1 MKPAA
6 APAPVSD
13 DDSTGSSLLRAARPQ
28 EWRRHFSV
36 RSEVVRLARLHART
50 RFAMMAWLG
59 DQERATQV
67 VVELM
72 KNAIEHVGPQ
82 HPEGQLVLDL
92 IVVEDETLLI
102 AVTDPSPA
110 FPDFLTAITAQKS
123 TGLANIR
130 ELGGETTWRPSDD
143 GDTKTVQVLIRHPS
157 PAADSH

>member
-1 MKPAA
+1 MELAVA
-6 APAPVSD
+6 
-13 DDSTGSSLLRAARPQ
+13 DSLDECSAEPPLLRPERPQ
-28 EWRRHFSV
+28 EWSRDFSIQP
-36 RSEVVRLARLHART
+36 EAVRLARLHART
-50 RFAMMAWLG
+50 RFAMMAWPG
-59 DQERATQV
+59 DQENATQV

-92 IVVEDETLLI
+92 IVAEDETLLI

-110 FPDFLTAITAQKS
+110 FPDFLTAITVQTS

-130 ELGGETTWRPSDD
+130 ELGGEINWRPSDD
-143 GDTKTVQVLIRHPS
+143 GDTKTVQVLIRYPS

>member
-1 MKPAA
+1 MNTPPNPLCSGPSVPRSGAETSPSSRRRCVSLACTPVRGSRCWPAW
-6 APAPVSD
+6 P
-13 DDSTGSSLLRAARPQ
+13 
-28 EWRRHFSV
+28 
-36 RSEVVRLARLHART
+36 
-50 RFAMMAWLG
+50 G

-92 IVVEDETLLI
+92 IVTDDETLLI

-143 GDTKTVQVLIRHPS
+143 GDTKTVQVLIRYPS

>member
-13 DDSTGSSLLRAARPQ
+13 NDSTGLSLLRPERPQ
-28 EWRRHFSV
+28 KWNRTFSV
-36 RSEVVRLARLHART
+36 RSEAVRLARLHART
-50 RFAMMAWLG
+50 RLAIAGWPG
-59 DQERATQV
+59 DQEQATQI

-72 KNAIEHVGPQ
+72 KNAIEHVRPQ
-82 HPEGQLVLDL
+82 HPEDQLVLNL
-92 IVVEDETLLI
+92 IVAEDETLLI
-102 AVTDPSPA
+102 AVTDPSPT

-123 TGLANIR
+123 TGLAAIR

>member
-1 MKPAA
+1 
-6 APAPVSD
+6 
-13 DDSTGSSLLRAARPQ
+13 
-28 EWRRHFSV
+28 
-36 RSEVVRLARLHART
+36 
-50 RFAMMAWLG
+50 
-59 DQERATQV
+59 
-67 VVELM
+67 M

-92 IVVEDETLLI
+92 IVTDDETLLI

-143 GDTKTVQVLIRHPS
+143 GDTKTVQVLIRYPS

>member
-1 MKPAA
+1 M
-6 APAPVSD
+6 
-13 DDSTGSSLLRAARPQ
+13 
-28 EWRRHFSV
+28 
-36 RSEVVRLARLHART
+36 RLARLHART
-50 RFAMMAWLG
+50 RFAMTAWPG
-59 DQERATQV
+59 DQENATQV

-92 IVVEDETLLI
+92 IVAEDETLLI

-123 TGLANIR
+123 TGLAAIR

-143 GDTKTVQVLIRHPS
+143 GDAKTVQVLIRHPS
-157 PAADSH
+157 PAADPQ

>member
-1 MKPAA
+1 MESAA
-6 APAPVSD
+6 APAPLSD
-13 DDSTGSSLLRAARPQ
+13 DDSTAPSFLRAERPQ
-28 EWRRHFSV
+28 GWNRDSSV
-36 RSEVVRLARLHART
+36 RPETVRLARLHART
-50 RFAMMAWLG
+50 RFAVMAWPG
-59 DQERATQV
+59 DQENATRV

-92 IVVEDETLLI
+92 IVAEDETLLI

-110 FPDFLTAITAQKS
+110 FPDFFTAITAQKN
-123 TGLANIR
+123 TGLAAIR